1 MKAKQSPSDPSDT
14 AASPAGQS
22 SASKASNEERSS
34 FVLRIKD
41 AWRDTVGAYATDD
54 GETRNLFQRL
64 VNFGEITGEE
74 SKKLVDDVK
83 ERIEENRR
91 EVDRRV
97 DERIRYAVARVSI
110 PSPGE
115 IDRLNAKLSTIESRI
130 QTIEGQRK
138 RNQS

>member
-1 MKAKQSPSDPSDT
+1 MKAKQSPSDPYDT